1 LPNISLK
8 VLEIQEL
15 SVRLFRHEVC
25 FINWKK
31 GARRMLGL
39 RQKLSLGFGGLLL
52 IILMIGIQSIL
63 HLTQLGPAI
72 DVILRE
78 NYRSVIACQDM
89 KEAIERMDSGMLFIF
104 LGEKQKGT
112 ELIQKNE
119 AVFEKALQAELNNI
133 TLPEEGKKAHHLQD
147 LFKRYQATLHEMQGM
162 KTSANQQRDA
172 YFSKLF
178 SLFVQIKET
187 ADEILQMNQKSM
199 SDANNLARRSAA
211 SAKRRMYILL
221 FAGMLVAVGFVFF
234 TGRWILRPIRRLIR
248 SAEEIKQGNL
258 ELVVQSDSRDEI
270 GQLSVAFN
278 EMASALRES
287 RRSDQTR
294 LTRIQRATEQTFNSL
309 PDAVAIVDPGGKVD
323 VATETAR
330 NVFELKPGK
339 QVRGLP
345 SRWMDEI
352 FTEALRT
359 GRTIQPS
366 GEQRVIQHFVN
377 GEEHYFRPE
386 AIPILGRDMQPT
398 GVVLVLQD
406 VTQERKQEELKR
418 GVISTVSHQLK
429 SPLTSIRMAI
439 HLLLE
444 EKIGSLTP
452 KQMELL
458 VAAREDSDR
467 LHSILNNL
475 LDISRIE
482 SGKVEMNFRKV
493 SPHSMVFEA
502 LEPFQMDFKD
512 RNVTLGMELQDD
524 LPEVWADTARMNHV
538 FANLLSNAL
547 RYTPPGGKV
556 TVLGKADEEWVQFS
570 VSDSGKG
577 IPSQYLARVFEQFF
591 RVPDQGAETGAGLG
605 LAIVKEIVEAH
616 GGTVKVESRLGEGS
630 TFTFTLKRADL
641 GSKEEIHS

>member
-1 LPNISLK
+1 
-8 VLEIQEL
+8 
-15 SVRLFRHEVC
+15 
-25 FINWKK
+25 
-31 GARRMLGL
+31 
-39 RQKLSLGFGGLLL
+39 
-52 IILMIGIQSIL
+52 
-63 HLTQLGPAI
+63 
-72 DVILRE
+72 
-78 NYRSVIACQDM
+78 
-89 KEAIERMDSGMLFIF
+89 MDSGILFLL
-104 LGEKQKGT
+104 LGEKEKGT

-162 KTSANQQRDA
+162 KTSPNQQRDA

-178 SLFVQIKET
+178 TLFVQIKGT
-187 ADEILQMNQKSM
+187 ADEILQMNQKNM

-211 SAKRRMYILL
+211 SAKRQMYILL
-221 FAGMLVAVGFVFF
+221 LAGMLVAVGFVLF

-258 ELVVQSDSRDEI
+258 ELVVESDSRDEI
-270 GQLSVAFN
+270 GQLSEAFN
-278 EMASALRES
+278 EMALALRES

-339 QVRGLP
+339 QIRGLP

-452 KQMELL
+452 KQTELL
-458 VAAREDSDR
+458 VAAREDSDK
-467 LHSILNNL
+467 LHSILINL

-482 SGKVEMNFRKV
+482 SGKVQMNFRRV

-512 RNVTLGMELQDD
+512 RNVTLGTELQND
-524 LPEVWADTARMNHV
+524 LPEVWADTARMGHV

-577 IPSQYLARVFEQFF
+577 IPSQYLARIFEQFF

-616 GGTVKVESRLGEGS
+616 GGTVRVESRLGEGS
-630 TFTFTLKRADL
+630 TFIFTLKRADRIT
-641 GSKEEIHS
+641 GEDKGQ

>member
-1 LPNISLK
+1 
-8 VLEIQEL
+8 
-15 SVRLFRHEVC
+15 
-25 FINWKK
+25 
-31 GARRMLGL
+31 MLGL

-52 IILMIGIQSIL
+52 IILIIGIQSIS
-63 HLTQLGPAI
+63 HLTQLGQSI

-78 NYRSVIACQDM
+78 NYRSVIACQEM
-89 KEAIERMDSGMLFIF
+89 EESLERTESGILFVL
-104 LGEKQKGT
+104 LGEKEKGA

-119 AVFEKALQAELNNI
+119 AAFEKALQAELNNI
-133 TLPEEGKKAHHLQD
+133 TLPEEGRKAHHLQD
-147 LFKRYQATLHEMQGM
+147 LFKRYQATLHEMQGTGTPIHQ
-162 KTSANQQRDA
+162 KQDT
-172 YFSKLF
+172 YFSKLLP
-178 SLFVQIKET
+178 LFVQIKET
-187 ADEILQMNQKSM
+187 ADEILQMNQKNM

-211 SAKRRMYILL
+211 SARRQMYILL
-221 FAGMLVAVGFVFF
+221 LAGMLVAVGFVLF
-234 TGRWILRPIRRLIR
+234 TGRWILRPINRLIR

-270 GQLSVAFN
+270 GQLSEAFN

-294 LTRIQRATEQTFNSL
+294 LMRIQRATEQTFNSL

-339 QVRGLP
+339 QIRGLP

-359 GRTIQPS
+359 GRTIVPR

-398 GVVLVLQD
+398 GVVLVLRD

-429 SPLTSIRMAI
+429 SPLTSIRMAV

-452 KQMELL
+452 KQTELL

-493 SPHSMVFEA
+493 SSHSMVFEA

-512 RNVTLGMELQDD
+512 RNVTLGTELQDD

-570 VSDSGKG
+570 VSDSGRG
-577 IPSQYLARVFEQFF
+577 IPSQYLARIFEQFF
-591 RVPDQGAETGAGLG
+591 RVPDQETETGAGLG

-630 TFTFTLKRADL
+630 TFTFTLRRADRIT
-641 GSKEEIHS
+641 GGG

>member
-1 LPNISLK
+1 
-8 VLEIQEL
+8 
-15 SVRLFRHEVC
+15 
-25 FINWKK
+25 
-31 GARRMLGL
+31 
-39 RQKLSLGFGGLLL
+39 
-52 IILMIGIQSIL
+52 
-63 HLTQLGPAI
+63 
-72 DVILRE
+72 
-78 NYRSVIACQDM
+78 
-89 KEAIERMDSGMLFIF
+89 
-104 LGEKQKGT
+104 
-112 ELIQKNE
+112 
-119 AVFEKALQAELNNI
+119 
-133 TLPEEGKKAHHLQD
+133 
-147 LFKRYQATLHEMQGM
+147 
-162 KTSANQQRDA
+162 
-172 YFSKLF
+172 
-178 SLFVQIKET
+178 
-187 ADEILQMNQKSM
+187 
-199 SDANNLARRSAA
+199 
-211 SAKRRMYILL
+211 
-221 FAGMLVAVGFVFF
+221 
-234 TGRWILRPIRRLIR
+234 
-248 SAEEIKQGNL
+248 
-258 ELVVQSDSRDEI
+258 
-270 GQLSVAFN
+270 
-278 EMASALRES
+278 
-287 RRSDQTR
+287 
-294 LTRIQRATEQTFNSL
+294 
-309 PDAVAIVDPGGKVD
+309 
-323 VATETAR
+323 
-330 NVFELKPGK
+330 
-339 QVRGLP
+339 
-345 SRWMDEI
+345 MDEI

-359 GRTIQPS
+359 GRTIMPK

-452 KQMELL
+452 KQTELL

-482 SGKVEMNFRKV
+482 SGKVQMNFRKV

-538 FANLLSNAL
+538 LANLLSNAL

-556 TVLGKADEEWVQFS
+556 TVLGKADEERVQFS

-577 IPSQYLARVFEQFF
+577 IPSQYLARIFEQFF

>member
-1 LPNISLK
+1 MLK
-8 VLEIQEL
+8 
-15 SVRLFRHEVC
+15 
-25 FINWKK
+25 
-31 GARRMLGL
+31 L

-52 IILMIGIQSIL
+52 IILIIGIQSIS
-63 HLTQLGPAI
+63 HLTQLGQSI
-72 DVILRE
+72 DIILRE
-78 NYRSVIACQDM
+78 NYRSVIACQEM
-89 KEAIERMDSGMLFIF
+89 KESLERMDSGILFVL
-104 LGEKQKGT
+104 LGEKEKGT

-119 AVFEKALQAELNNI
+119 AAFERALQAELNNI
-133 TLPEEGKKAHHLQD
+133 TLPEEGRKAHHLQD
-147 LFKRYQATLHEMQGM
+147 LFKRYQATLHEMQGVGTAVHQ
-162 KTSANQQRDA
+162 KRDA
-172 YFSKLF
+172 YFSRLF
-178 SLFVQIKET
+178 TLFVQIKET
-187 ADEILQMNQKSM
+187 ADEILQMNQKNM

-211 SAKRRMYILL
+211 SAKRQMYILL
-221 FAGMLVAVGFVFF
+221 LAGMLVAVGFVLF
-234 TGRWILRPIRRLIR
+234 TGRWILRPINRLIR

-270 GQLSVAFN
+270 GQLSEAFN

-359 GRTIQPS
+359 GRTIMPK

-386 AIPILGRDMQPT
+386 AIPILDRDIQPT

-444 EKIGSLTP
+444 ERIGSLTP
-452 KQMELL
+452 KQAELL

-467 LHSILNNL
+467 LHSTLNNL

-512 RNVTLGMELQDD
+512 RNVTLGTELQDD

-577 IPSQYLARVFEQFF
+577 IPSQYLARIFEQFF
-591 RVPDQGAETGAGLG
+591 RVPDQGTETGAGLG

-630 TFTFTLKRADL
+630 TFTFTLRRADRIT
-641 GSKEEIHS
+641 GEDKGQ